1 MGLFQKNQNQ
11 QGQMPSQRQLL
22 EGRYRTAGI
31 NVLWVVLFTVINIVL
46 LVINSNTYFLF
57 SAFIPYAL
65 VDLGM
70 YYCGKYP
77 AEWYEELGQHEFAD
91 TSLLVILIVI
101 AAVMCCLYL
110 FCCLFCRKGDKRR
123 VGWLITALVFIAL
136 DTGLM
141 LLLGSIADNIL
152 NVVFHG
158 WIIVSLIMGIS
169 AHFKLKKLP
178 EEEPV
183 VVPQPE
189 AETTEETVSAE
200 LPQE

>member
-1 MGLFQKNQNQ
+1 
-11 QGQMPSQRQLL
+11 MPSQRQLL
-22 EGRYRTAGI
+22 EGRYKAAGN
-31 NVLWVVLFTVINIVL
+31 NVLWVVLFTVVNIVL
-46 LVINSNTYFLF
+46 LVANSNTYFLF

-77 AEWYEELGQHEFAD
+77 AELYSEWGEVQFAD
-91 TSLLVILIVI
+91 TSLLVVVVVI
-101 AAVMCCLYL
+101 AAVICALYL
-110 FCCLFCRKGDKRR
+110 LCCLFCRKGQKRR

-141 LLLGSIADNIL
+141 LLFGSIADNIL
-152 NVVFHG
+152 DVVFHG

-183 VVPQPE
+183 AVPQPD
-189 AETTEETVSAE
+189 AEVVAAEETVPAE

>member
-158 WIIVSLIMGIS
+158 RIIVSLIMGIS

>member
-101 AAVMCCLYL
+101 AAVMCGLYL

>member
-1 MGLFQKNQNQ
+1 
-11 QGQMPSQRQLL
+11 MPSQRQLL

-189 AETTEETVSAE
+189 AENTEETVSAE

>member
-200 LPQE
+200 LTQE

>member
-77 AEWYEELGQHEFAD
+77 AEWYEELGQYEFAD

-189 AETTEETVSAE
+189 AETTEETVTAE